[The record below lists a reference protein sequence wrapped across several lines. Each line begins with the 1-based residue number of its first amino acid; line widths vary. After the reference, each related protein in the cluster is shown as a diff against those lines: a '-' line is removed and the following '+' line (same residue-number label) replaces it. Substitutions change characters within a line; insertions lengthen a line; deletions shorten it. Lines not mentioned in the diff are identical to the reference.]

1 MEYQLNCEIKCCR
14 ICNEWIEQTNKLV
27 IINHKHYHRDCI
39 ILCRVFLHKPLP
51 AQMSY
56 PSVPCLQPY
65 PR

>member
-14 ICNEWIEQTNKLV
+14 ICNEFIEQTNKLV

-39 ILCRVFLHKPLP
+39 ILCRGFLHTQKLVPL
-51 AQMSY
+51 MN
-56 PSVPCLQPY
+56 PSAPCLQPY